1 MEHVLQETSH
11 KLLTESLKVCE
22 THIQTK
28 LGNISEQIK
37 QLTKAHDPEENT
49 WENRLRSLQSKLTNT
64 KSRKLEA
71 LEIQFHRQMSTENEN
86 RIEKQLNENKK
97 ETTIDK
103 STNISILK
111 DGKTFFRCISE
122 YLNDTQEEHE
132 QIRQEVI
139 DTLSANKQLYSQLIN
154 GKFAQHVHNM
164 KPTDVHTNI
173 WTTESEIIPASKTFN
188 IEIFVQTMINGKHE
202 WI

>member
-1 MEHVLQETSH
+1 MNLGNSDQSKDNVEHVRQETSR

-37 QLTKAHDPEENT
+37 QLTKAHDPEWVQQENA
-49 WENRLRSLQSKLTNT
+49 WENRLRSLQSKLANT

-71 LEIQFHRQMSTENEN
+71 LEMQFHRQMSTENEN
-86 RIEKQLNENKK
+86 TIGKQLNEYKK

-103 STNISILK
+103 STNSSILI
-111 DGKTFFRCISE
+111 DGNSFFRCISQ

-132 QIRQEVI
+132 QIREEII
-139 DTLSANKQLYSQLIN
+139 DTSSVNKQFYSQLIN
-154 GKFAQHVHNM
+154 GKF
-164 KPTDVHTNI
+164 
-173 WTTESEIIPASKTFN
+173 
-188 IEIFVQTMINGKHE
+188 
-202 WI
+202 